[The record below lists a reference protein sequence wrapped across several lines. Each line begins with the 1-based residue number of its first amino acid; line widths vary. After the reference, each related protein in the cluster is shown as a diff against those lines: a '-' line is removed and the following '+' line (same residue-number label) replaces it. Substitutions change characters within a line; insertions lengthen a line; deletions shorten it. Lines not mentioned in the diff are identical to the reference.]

1 MNARMETAM
10 TATAPLPDT
19 SLPDSPTLA
28 DVGSTKSRVLSIQV
42 LRGFAAGAV
51 VLYHTDIILGHRNYG
66 TNSQFG
72 GLAEWGWLGVNLFFM
87 ISGFTIF
94 LAHHRDIGIPQR
106 LARYTWRRF
115 VRVYPIYWLMAVA
128 FLAATHFKS
137 DYRALDIRPGNLMTA
152 VTLLPF
158 VQDPELPLK
167 VAWSMLFEVM
177 FYGLFALAI
186 LNRRLSQLIWP
197 LWTVAILVSVF
208 VFRRYALD
216 PLNVY
221 NLYFILGAM
230 LWWATPKL
238 RASAL
243 VPLMLGLGISCFAVS
258 SVVGPRANFDHN
270 NLALFALA
278 LPILLALAICIV
290 AEKAFPRLFSAPML
304 LLLGDASYS
313 IYLVHSA
320 VLSVAGALQSRILVW
335 IPGIVY
341 FIAAGVGS
349 VLVGILVHIYLERP
363 ILTRLRD
370 RFAGGRPA

>member
-10 TATAPLPDT
+10 TATAPLPDK

-28 DVGSTKSRVLSIQV
+28 GVGGTKSRVLSIQV
-42 LRGFAAGAV
+42 LRGFAACAV

-87 ISGFTIF
+87 ISGFTIL
-94 LAHHRDIGIPQR
+94 LAHHRDVGVPQR
-106 LARYTWRRF
+106 LARYSWRRF

-128 FLAATHFKS
+128 FLIATYFKP
-137 DYRALDIRPGNLMTA
+137 DYRPLDLRPGNLLTTVM
-152 VTLLPF
+152 LLPF

-186 LNRRLSQLIWP
+186 LSRHASRLLWP

-208 VFRRYALD
+208 VFHRYALD

-221 NLYFILGAM
+221 NLYFILGAL
-230 LWWATPKL
+230 LWRAMPHL

-243 VPLMLGLGISCFAVS
+243 IPLLLGLGISCVAVS
-258 SVVGPRANFDHN
+258 GIVGPRANFDHD
-270 NLALFALA
+270 NLALFAVA
-278 LPILLALAICIV
+278 LPVLFVLAICLV
-290 AEKAFPRLFSAPML
+290 AEKAYPRLFSSPTL
-304 LLLGDASYS
+304 LLIGDASYS

-320 VLSVAGALQSRILVW
+320 VLSVAGSLQSKALMW
-335 IPGIVY
+335 IPGVVY
-341 FIAAGVGS
+341 FVAAGVGS
-349 VLVGILVHIYLERP
+349 VIVGIGVHLYIEKP

-370 RFAGGRPA
+370 RLSARHSA